1 MGKGEYW
8 RMKFDVFFEDKQ
20 RNVRWSYDD
29 VIFLQIFGD
38 NSIKIRCDDGFSVI
52 VCANEY
58 DLFCIMN
65 EIEINNMTDEEYF
78 SDDVDERKGD

>member
-1 MGKGEYW
+1 MI
-8 RMKFDVFFEDKQ
+8 FDVFFEDKQ

-52 VCANEY
+52 VHADEY
-58 DLFCIMN
+58 DLFCMMN
-65 EIEINNMTDEEYF
+65 
-78 SDDVDERKGD
+78 ERKGD